1 MRLELTPWQR
11 LKIDSRMR
19 REWYLALAKLSKE
32 GLPIYE
38 TLKVMH
44 SEFNRLRHPLL
55 PLTALVLLGL
65 RGQESGDS
73 RGVQATK
80 FTRRRTLGSE
90 LKPHVPHA
98 ESLLIEAGDLSGRL
112 HVGLESAAELLSSR
126 LSLYASLS
134 QALVRPLGYLMVSFV
149 LLIFLSLRI
158 LPEFERTRPR
168 VSWPEGARYL
178 AFVCDHVALM
188 GILVF
193 LSLTLVGAGL
203 AWFLPNAT
211 PPFRDKLNG
220 FVFPFQ
226 LYASFHGACFL
237 LALSAFIQ
245 AGSGFTQAV
254 QSIRSSSTPFM
265 VQQCNA
271 LLLKLKMGKTPS
283 VALCELVI
291 VHPKHHWL
299 ILVYGLSSD
308 TPRAYQSIARD
319 IHASVDTWIQRVL
332 GHAMGHVLM
341 ATVGGLV
348 FWVYWAMFAIVE
360 SVPLG

>member
-1 MRLELTPWQR
+1 MKLELTAWQR
-11 LKIDSRMR
+11 FMIGTRMR

-38 TLKVMH
+38 TLRVMH
-44 SEFNRLRHPLL
+44 VEFKRLKHPLL

-65 RGQESGDS
+65 RGQEPRVSKGL
-73 RGVQATK
+73 GVSQ

-112 HVGLESAAELLSSR
+112 HMGLESAAELLSSR

-134 QALVRPLGYLMVSFV
+134 QALLRPLGYVLVSLA
-149 LLIFLSLRI
+149 LLFFLSLRI

-168 VSWPEGARYL
+168 ALWPEGALRL
-178 AFVCDHVALM
+178 AFVCDHAAL
-188 GILVF
+188 ICAL
-193 LSLTLVGAGL
+193 LLLTLTLVGGGL

-211 PPFRDKLNG
+211 PGLRDKLNG
-220 FVFPFQ
+220 VVFPFQ

-265 VQQCNA
+265 AQQCSA
-271 LLLKLKMGKTPS
+271 LLLKLKMGKAPAT
-283 VALCELVI
+283 ALCELAI
-291 VHPKHHWL
+291 LHPKHHWL

-308 TPRAYQSIARD
+308 TPKAYQSIARD

-332 GHAMGHVLM
+332 GDVLGHVLM
-341 ATVGGLV
+341 AMVGGLV

>member
-1 MRLELTPWQR
+1 MAFELSVWQR
-11 LKIDSRMR
+11 LRIGSRMR

-38 TLKVMH
+38 TLRVMH
-44 SEFNRLRHPLL
+44 TEFKRLKHPLL

-65 RGQESGDS
+65 RGQESGGS
-73 RGVQATK
+73 SGARASP

-112 HVGLESAAELLSSR
+112 YMGLESAAELLSTR

-134 QALVRPLGYLMVSFV
+134 QALLRPLGYLLVSIF
-149 LLIFLSLRI
+149 LLVFLSLRI

-168 VSWPEGARYL
+168 LLWPEGALYL
-178 AFVCDHVALM
+178 AFLCDHVLLIGALVL
-188 GILVF
+188 LV
-193 LSLTLVGAGL
+193 LTLVGGGL

-211 PPFRDKLNG
+211 LAFRDKLNG
-220 FVFPFQ
+220 HVFPFQ

-237 LALSAFIQ
+237 MALSAFIQ

-271 LLLKLKMGKTPS
+271 LLLKLKMGKTPAL
-283 VALCELVI
+283 ALCELSI

-308 TPRAYQSIARD
+308 TPKAYQSIAQE
-319 IHASVDTWIQRVL
+319 IHASVDTWIQLVL
-332 GHAMGHVLM
+332 GHALGHALM
-341 ATVGGLV
+341 MLVGGLV

-360 SVPLG
+360 SAPLG